1 MKNKECSTLNEENH
15 ADSVNHS
22 QNKLSAGHRPHFS
35 TSLLVALTGG
45 IGCGKTTV
53 LNEFRKLGI
62 PCFVADEVAGAY
74 YSDPAFLTQI
84 RDLFGD
90 RVFRP
95 DDTVDKKAIAAIV
108 FANSAMLQR
117 LNALV
122 HPRVWDD
129 FVRFASQHTDAP
141 YILFESAIVYEYGFD
156 RLVDKVICVY
166 LEKEERLRRLELRDH
181 ATRAQLEARMANQL
195 SAEEKMHR
203 ADYVILNYEGNPR
216 TRQVQHIHNLLL
228 AGHRQPEA

>member
-1 MKNKECSTLNEENH
+1 MKNKECSTSKEENH
-15 ADSVNHS
+15 VDAVDNS
-22 QNKLSAGHRPHFS
+22 QNKLSAGHRPQFS

-95 DDTVDKKAIAAIV
+95 DGTIDKKAIAAIV
-108 FANSAMLQR
+108 FADPAMLQR

-129 FVRFASQHTDAP
+129 FVRFASQHPDAP

-195 SAEEKMHR
+195 SAEEKMMR
-203 ADYVILNYEGNPR
+203 ADYIVLNYEGNPR
-216 TRQVQHIHNLLL
+216 PRQVLHIHNLLTPL
-228 AGHRQPEA
+228 RQS

>member
-15 ADSVNHS
+15 ADTVDNS
-22 QNKLSAGHRPHFS
+22 QNKLSAGHRPQFS

-95 DDTVDKKAIAAIV
+95 DGTVDKKAIASIV
-108 FANSAMLQR
+108 FADPAMLQR

-122 HPRVWDD
+122 HPHVWDD

-156 RLVDKVICVY
+156 RMVDKVICVY

-195 SAEEKMHR
+195 SAEEKMMR
-203 ADYVILNYEGNPR
+203 ADYVVLNYEGNPR
-216 TRQVQHIHNLLL
+216 PRQVQHIHNLLL